1 MAETTCLCHTI
12 SLLSVLLISDI
23 GLISGIAHALS
34 TEPNDSRTIH
44 EDGLLAYALL
54 ALSLI
59 ALGLM
64 IAILMLASLLIKTM
78 KNILS
83 PNTNLPDLPE
93 QKYPWLGT
101 NRIRRRHSS
110 HCLDFQGKR
119 RLKVIYPL
127 QILCT
132 LSNSYLY
139 PIHCNIH
146 MTSKDMSNIKIVFVI
161 NAT

>member
-54 ALSLI
+54 TLSLI

-83 PNTNLPDLPE
+83 PNIKPSRPSRTEISLAWNESDTQASFITLFRFLS
-93 QKYPWLGT
+93 QKK
-101 NRIRRRHSS
+101 IKS
-110 HCLDFQGKR
+110 HIYIIDSICIFQ
-119 RLKVIYPL
+119 Y
-127 QILCT
+127 ILV
-132 LSNSYLY
+132 SNSLQYAY
-139 PIHCNIH
+139 DI
-146 MTSKDMSNIKIVFVI
+146 
-161 NAT
+161 